1 MTRSPEERLASAEAR
16 LNNIDEALRN
26 GRERFDS
33 LRADIAGIRL
43 EMASKADIEALA
55 AEIRGAKNTMR
66 DWRTGGA
73 VVVLIG
79 GSLMALITQSEKFA
93 AFFRKFLS

>member
-16 LNNIDEALRN
+16 LKAIEESLGH

-33 LRADIAGIRL
+33 LRKDIAGIRL

>member
-1 MTRSPEERLASAEAR
+1 MTKSPEERLASAETR
-16 LNNIDEALRN
+16 LDNFAEALRN
-26 GRERFDS
+26 GRGTFDS
-33 LRADIAGIRL
+33 LRAEIEKIRR
-43 EMASKADIEALA
+43 EMPSKADIETLA

-79 GSLMALITQSEKFA
+79 GSLMAVISQSEKFA